1 MQSYRRVRQHLER
14 QRNIKRA
21 REQEKSGGAA
31 FRNRATR
38 KPPRPQHLDCN
49 LALIDIQMVIPEQLG
64 STEIVHGQ
72 LSFDCALPSAP
83 RLGYSRRTSP
93 KQPRVCQTRSLGGV
107 QVSKLPLSLALSTG
121 GPTPGP
127 KSLTNIIPTSQVN
140 YCIHSSRVVCK
151 VGPPAAQAQGKVSN
165 ISTKS
170 RESSPGFQVGNVYLS
185 QKTIGGL
192 PTARTRNSDGLDR
205 PPPVSGVS
213 DPAVSSIRTESIAQA
228 NMPTHLPA
236 LNQGRFGLPHALFN
250 PLYLLCSKAS
260 CQRVHPFSG
269 VIVEP

>member
-1 MQSYRRVRQHLER
+1 MGECENKEGLH
-14 QRNIKRA
+14 A
-21 REQEKSGGAA
+21 RGAA
-31 FRNRATR
+31 YMHDAFR
-38 KPPRPQHLDCN
+38 KPHR
-49 LALIDIQMVIPEQLG
+49 
-64 STEIVHGQ
+64 
-72 LSFDCALPSAP
+72 
-83 RLGYSRRTSP
+83 
-93 KQPRVCQTRSLGGV
+93 
-107 QVSKLPLSLALSTG
+107 SKL
-121 GPTPGP
+121 
-127 KSLTNIIPTSQVN
+127 
-140 YCIHSSRVVCK
+140 CVV
-151 VGPPAAQAQGKVSN
+151 V
-165 ISTKS
+165 ISFWA
-170 RESSPGFQVGNVYLS
+170 PYLS

>member
-1 MQSYRRVRQHLER
+1 MTDGSWGGIECTVEGLQSGAGPQQNGRMCVPWGDYAAPSIHLLRPSTHSNMGKLARYHVHHTSAAPSNGVGVAGIFQAHIAKTTEAPGWFVKWAHPQPKPKAKFPIS
-14 QRNIKRA
+14 QRK
-21 REQEKSGGAA
+21 AA
-31 FRNRATR
+31 SPA
-38 KPPRPQHLDCN
+38 
-49 LALIDIQMVIPEQLG
+49 LG
-64 STEIVHGQ
+64 SK
-72 LSFDCALPSAP
+72 SAM
-83 RLGYSRRTSP
+83 L
-93 KQPRVCQTRSLGGV
+93 C
-107 QVSKLPLSLALSTG
+107 
-121 GPTPGP
+121 
-127 KSLTNIIPTSQVN
+127 
-140 YCIHSSRVVCK
+140 
-151 VGPPAAQAQGKVSN
+151 
-165 ISTKS
+165 
-170 RESSPGFQVGNVYLS
+170 YLS